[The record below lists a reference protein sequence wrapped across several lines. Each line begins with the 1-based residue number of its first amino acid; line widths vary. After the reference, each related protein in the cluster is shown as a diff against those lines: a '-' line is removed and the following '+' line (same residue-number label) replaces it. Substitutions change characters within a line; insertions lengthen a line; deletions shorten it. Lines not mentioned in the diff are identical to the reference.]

1 MSDHHGGATS
11 QSSLEKQQTVA
22 LKSLIMSNLILSNN
36 WQKMIWCVHCSAI
49 LSFAIIVDFFH

>member
-11 QSSLEKQQTVA
+11 QSSLEKQQKVA

-36 WQKMIWCVHCSAI
+36 LQKTCGVFPA
-49 LSFAIIVDFFH
+49 LPFFHLL